1 MMESVVNLFRI
12 QELRKKILVT
22 IGLLLVY
29 RLGFFIPLP
38 GVDVKIFEEL
48 NQQLAGGALGNLLTL
63 GSALTGGALG
73 QAMVF
78 SLGVMP
84 YISASIIFSLLVK
97 VIPALEKLSKEGA
110 SGQKKINRYTRY
122 ATVPICVF
130 QSLLVILGVFKGQLQ
145 NRIIDPNILASPVAH
160 FFWVLMVIMA
170 FTAGTLFIMWI
181 GEQITEHGVGN
192 GVSLIIMAGII
203 ARVPA
208 SLFDF
213 VSNSSDERN
222 QVITTGFTLALLFVV
237 VVFVVVYI
245 TKGQRRIPIQQA
257 KLQRGRRVYGGQRH
271 YLPLKVNQ
279 AGVMPIIFASA
290 LMVVPGVIGAVPFL
304 KFVGEW
310 FRYGSFWY
318 TVAEIAMILFFSFFW
333 TSLMFQPSEMANNL
347 KEYGSFIPGIRPGKR
362 TAEYLEKVMIRITLA
377 GGTFLALIAV
387 LPQFITTGLFRGTS
401 LPQQVVFFLGGTSIL
416 ITVSV
421 ALDLVDK
428 LNSHLLMRNYDG
440 FMGSTSGSMSRRSR
454 RR

>member
-1 MMESVVNLFRI
+1 
-12 QELRKKILVT
+12 
-22 IGLLLVY
+22 
-29 RLGFFIPLP
+29 
-38 GVDVKIFEEL
+38 
-48 NQQLAGGALGNLLTL
+48 
-63 GSALTGGALG
+63 
-73 QAMVF
+73 MVF
-78 SLGVMP
+78 LLGVMP
-84 YISASIIFSLLVK
+84 YISVLIIFSLLVK
-97 VIPALEKLSKEGA
+97 VIPSLEKLSKEGA

-122 ATVPICVF
+122 ATVPICIV
-130 QSLLVILGVFKGQLQ
+130 QALLVIVGVFQGQMQGKLV
-145 NRIIDPNILASPVAH
+145 DPEITGFWYFL
-160 FFWVLMVIMA
+160 WVLMAITA
-170 FTAGTLFIMWI
+170 FTAGTLFIMWL

-203 ARVPA
+203 AQVPG
-208 SLFDF
+208 SLIEF
-213 VSNSSDERN
+213 VSNSAIERN
-222 QVITTGFTLALLFVV
+222 DRITSGFTLALLFVAI
-237 VVFVVVYI
+237 VFVVVYI

-257 KLQRGRRVYGGQRH
+257 KLTRGRRVYGGQRH

-279 AGVMPIIFASA
+279 AGVMQIIFASA
-290 LMVVPGVIGAVPFL
+290 LMVLPSMLGAVPGLGFMQEA
-304 KFVGEW
+304 FA
-310 FRYGSFWY
+310 YGSFWN
-318 TVAEIAMILFFSFFW
+318 TIAQIVMILFFSFFW

-362 TAEYLEKVMIRITLA
+362 TAEYLEKVMVRITLA

-387 LPQFITTGLFRGTS
+387 LPQFITTGVFRGTS
-401 LPQQVVFFLGGTSIL
+401 LPSQVVFFLGGTSIL